1 MNVDE
6 SSVSHFTT
14 FLLPHV
20 WIELHQATALS
31 VRGIPVFSGT
41 QR

>member
-1 MNVDE
+1 MNVAAAF
-6 SSVSHFTT
+6 VSHFMA

-20 WIELHQATALS
+20 WIVLHQATALS
-31 VRGIPVFSGT
+31 VRGITVFST